1 MGRID
6 RVNQEVKKEV
16 SRVIFQELSDPRLS
30 LVTIT
35 SVDVSRD
42 LRNAKIKFSVLGE
55 EKQIQAAQNALN
67 SARGLIRKFVGKN
80 VRMRYTP
87 EINFEYD
94 QSLASSA
101 RIDQTLQEI
110 DDERQEDHSGNKEE

>member
-110 DDERQEDHSGNKEE
+110 DDERQEDHSGNQEE